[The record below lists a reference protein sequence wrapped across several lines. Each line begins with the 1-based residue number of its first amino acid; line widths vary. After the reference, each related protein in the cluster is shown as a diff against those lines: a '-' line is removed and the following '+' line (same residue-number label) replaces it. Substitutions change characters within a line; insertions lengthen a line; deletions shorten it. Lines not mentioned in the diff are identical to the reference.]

1 MIGTEL
7 ETLLRRLIR
16 EELERLLSGD
26 TSVANDDEELRQR
39 VAERAAAMRKAR
51 GGGR

>member
-7 ETLLRRLIR
+7 ETLLRKLIR

-26 TSVANDDEELRQR
+26 APANDDAELAAR
-39 VAERAAAMRKAR
+39 VAERAAKMRKAR
-51 GGGR
+51 QP